1 MGELKSWQTCQSKTL
16 FLCTTLED
24 QISESEADVMQLTIL
39 ELRSSPCFLFQE
51 LIQNAEDAG
60 ATEVKFLY
68 DKHSYGTKKLLRKA
82 LHGFRCVLLTMGFDI
97 NVLLFPFSSYLFNIV
112 RWYVLMPW

>member
-1 MGELKSWQTCQSKTL
+1 MEELVGELKSWQTCQSKTL
-16 FLCTTLED
+16 FLRTTLEY

-68 DKHSYGTKKLLRKA
+68 DKHSYGRKKLLRKSLA
-82 LHGFRCVLLTMGFDI
+82 QFQVWFTYYGF
-97 NVLLFPFSSYLFNIV
+97 
-112 RWYVLMPW
+112 